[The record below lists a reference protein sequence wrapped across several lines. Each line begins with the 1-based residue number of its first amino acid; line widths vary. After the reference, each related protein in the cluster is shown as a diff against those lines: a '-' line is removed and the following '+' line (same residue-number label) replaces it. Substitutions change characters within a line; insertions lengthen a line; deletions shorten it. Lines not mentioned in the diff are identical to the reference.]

1 MLLSYNVAQ
10 KIRKDLI
17 IAANAVVRARIDGSI
32 KEEATAV
39 LAAIG
44 LTPSD
49 AFRILMIRVAR
60 EKALPFAPLIPN
72 EETIAAMKE
81 LEKGKLKS
89 FTSIDDLMADLH
101 ADD

>member
-1 MLLSYNVAQ
+1 M
-10 KIRKDLI
+10 
-17 IAANAVVRARIDGSI
+17 AANAVVRARIDGSI

-39 LAAIG
+39 LAAMG

-49 AFRILMIRVAR
+49 AFRILMTRVAK

>member
-1 MLLSYNVAQ
+1 M
-10 KIRKDLI
+10 
-17 IAANAVVRARIDGSI
+17 AANAVVRARIDGSI

-89 FTSIDDLMADLH
+89 FTSIDDLMTDLH